1 MRVRVL
7 QKPYYYDRRMY
18 EVGEELDM
26 DDRED
31 GNVDILAKIGQLEV
45 VTPTA
50 RSGPGY
56 RTAAMKAQGQQP
68 EPPPQQAE
76 QPEGEEEEPGST
88 AVGPMTTEGN
98 PLAEGGER
106 KKFYRRRDMRADK

>member
-7 QKPYYYDRRMY
+7 QKPYYYDRRMW

-56 RTAAMKAQGQQP
+56 KIAAMKAQQP
-68 EPPPQQAE
+68 
-76 QPEGEEEEPGST
+76 QPAGMPRHPVAQEGEEKEST
-88 AVGPMTTEGN
+88 AVEPMTAEGD
-98 PLAEGGER
+98 PLAEGGEP
-106 KKFYRRRDMRADK
+106 KKYYRRRDMRAEK